1 MSLLPCFGRRPPKAT
16 GAPTPP
22 KGQSGRGDLSHFL
35 SNPRKVHSCTVTLDA
50 HTPQLVGILLGG
62 EPGVQRH
69 PGTILLSPAPRVS
82 TLRTSTGGVRAPSKH
97 FNQSNATSPFAP
109 PGARSRTACSIF
121 QRTQRRD
128 RTHTKRSWEE
138 RRLIERHR
146 NFVFVRTS
154 PVWTNF
160 LSYHSVSP
168 CRRFQGC
175 FVSSFLRRACAIR
188 RWALPNV
195 KKVTRQTPTVTPVGT
210 SGPPNSAST

>member
-69 PGTILLSPAPRVS
+69 PGTILPSPAPRVS

-109 PGARSRTACSIF
+109 PGARSLAYGLQYFSKDSTPRSY
-121 QRTQRRD
+121 
-128 RTHTKRSWEE
+128 THEALLGGEKTHRAPSEF
-138 RRLIERHR
+138 RLRKDI
-146 NFVFVRTS
+146 
-154 PVWTNF
+154 
-160 LSYHSVSP
+160 P
-168 CRRFQGC
+168 CLDQ
-175 FVSSFLRRACAIR
+175 
-188 RWALPNV
+188 LPFI
-195 KKVTRQTPTVTPVGT
+195 
-210 SGPPNSAST
+210 S